1 MVDINYGATF
11 QSIRLDKNI
20 KLSELAEAG
29 ITASF
34 IGKFEKG
41 QTRMSVD
48 KFGRLL
54 DKVNVS
60 YAEFMMIGRGFQ
72 DSYFD
77 QQFKEIASAIGSH
90 RSARLKHILA
100 QLQRREQ
107 IPVATALLEDF
118 VSAFIFLMSMNPDIS
133 LAIGTQMTELNHRS
147 LRAQHYLEKVD
158 TWGEFEF
165 HVLARFAFMMPAD
178 KVLIFARMAVQK
190 AKKYSKAVRSYDDA
204 LSRLLFSLVSPM
216 LYKDL
221 TVMQDM
227 LVMIKSYLLDHL
239 NAENQMNYLFY
250 EGMYWIAIG
259 ERKKGIAQTDKMI
272 QIAADLAIDSQDQ
285 SAEES
290 RGWRDAFIKSLD
302 DDQSQPA
309 WLFSIML

>member
-147 LRAQHYLEKVD
+147 LRSQHYLEKVD